1 MPADRKANVREYFP
15 SGFARSIIM
24 GMVGGQGKGCLRL
37 STLSGG
43 TFGMHDSGP
52 GGRVRG
58 TLFDFALSPL
68 KDAGGLTIRGGVFSM
83 HARGSVARARRTFCF
98 APLIVQFVMSRGR
111 GLGTPVAFYSRW
123 GRFSMYISA

>member
-15 SGFARSIIM
+15 SGFARSVIM
-24 GMVGGQGKGCLRL
+24 GMVGGMVGGQGKGCLRL

-58 TLFDFALSPL
+58 TLFYFALSPL
-68 KDAGGLTIRGGVFSM
+68 KDAGGLTIRGGVFNM
-83 HARGSVARARRTFCF
+83 HAS
-98 APLIVQFVMSRGR
+98 
-111 GLGTPVAFYSRW
+111 
-123 GRFSMYISA
+123 GRFVSRL